1 MRFHKI
7 IWHADGRS
15 RDIYGAWGW
24 GKTRINFLISI
35 IAPGVGHN
43 RRTFASCPDHAWL
56 KRGESNKVAE
66 PPTPSAIN
74 RAATTGCSQ
83 MVNAIGPESD
93 RRAIAGA
100 INRATT
106 TGRSRL
112 ERGVSSKEWHRR
124 DKSRGYDGLFACVAV
139 PLDAPAKI

>member
-74 RAATTGCSQ
+74 RAATTPYQ
-83 MVNAIGPESD
+83 HL
-93 RRAIAGA
+93 RRKAGM
-100 INRATT
+100 
-106 TGRSRL
+106 SMPLPRL
-112 ERGVSSKEWHRR
+112 NYK
-124 DKSRGYDGLFACVAV
+124 A
-139 PLDAPAKI
+139 

>member
-83 MVNAIGPESD
+83 MVNAIVPKSD
-93 RRAIAGA
+93 C
-100 INRATT
+100 
-106 TGRSRL
+106 
-112 ERGVSSKEWHRR
+112 WR
-124 DKSRGYDGLFACVAV
+124 DKSRDYDGSFAFGAWRILEGVAQ
-139 PLDAPAKI
+139 AR